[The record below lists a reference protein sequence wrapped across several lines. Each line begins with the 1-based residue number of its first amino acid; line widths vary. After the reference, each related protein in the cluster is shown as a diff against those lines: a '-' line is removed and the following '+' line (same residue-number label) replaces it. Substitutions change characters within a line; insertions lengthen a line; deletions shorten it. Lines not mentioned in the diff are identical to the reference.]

1 MLDGEL
7 YDGLH
12 DDHVIVVV
20 RPDVIKRKRH
30 HPPYIDC
37 FFDKS
42 PPYQDCLTT
51 SPQVNLRCVNIYI
64 YYFYYLEKA
73 FSFIYV

>member
-1 MLDGEL
+1 MLDGVL

-20 RPDVIKRKRH
+20 RPNVIKRKRH

-42 PPYQDCLTT
+42 HPY
-51 SPQVNLRCVNIYI
+51 QVNLRCIYI
-64 YYFYYLEKA
+64 YIY
-73 FSFIYV
+73 IYVYIYIFIIFII